1 MFGGDFGLPPI
12 KRSDKALDSTTCST
26 VDSYGGLNNLFLGT
40 AASHR
45 TPHFELQTSAGL
57 WQGDQLAGGDN
68 VGTASMSKQS

>member
-1 MFGGDFGLPPI
+1 MFGGGFGLPPI
-12 KRSDKALDSTTCST
+12 KRSDKT
-26 VDSYGGLNNLFLGT
+26 SYGGLNNLFLGT